1 VTRRFLTAALLG
13 VCACAQPEALTRV
26 TQATP
31 DGTCTTGGVVIA
43 TGRDTNGNGK
53 LDDSEVK
60 EQSTVC
66 SGGSSNGTGGKTT
79 LVNTTDLPVGDAT
92 CAQGGVRFD
101 VGLDDGAGG
110 GTANNGK
117 LEPGEITSTRH
128 VCNGGVP
135 YYPGSITAPGA
146 PAGTFRLDSTGGA
159 GAGANGAAAGAIA
172 VRIRS
177 GTLGGHTRVF
187 KTGVTDAAFTLP
199 MSGSFAPGPVTLP
212 VTANTTLNTFGA
224 VGDGL
229 SSGDA
234 FFLVNNDVTL
244 YRNMGGQAVAATSI
258 TVNQGATLTFSNN
271 FGNDARVRVRNDIR
285 SAGNL
290 TTALLGDNLTRGSL
304 VLEMGTYWGE
314 AGSNIYLRGED
325 DANMAG
331 GGGGALTLGASAKV
345 VNAGGIV
352 TSGGNG
358 TDGANGGAVNLS
370 AATGEVL
377 NSGNIETRGGTGSVG
392 NGGSGGAVTMRAAWR
407 GVKNSGSIDTS
418 GNMGGPN
425 GGNGGQISLA
435 PSQFGPLYNGGALTT
450 RGGPCADVDCNG
462 GSAGQVLLDS
472 FGGEL
477 RNAAPITATGGDG
490 RGQGNGGN
498 GALVHLYS
506 RDVAGS
512 GGTVSLAAG
521 ELQLS
526 GNIVTR
532 GGAGNAG
539 GAGGPIDV
547 VLDATNVPQGQ
558 QLTLL
563 GYQELIA
570 NGGASAAA
578 AGGGGGGIVVSN
590 AVSLYLNSVFGPG
603 GAALNFANVLARGG
617 NGNPGG
623 PGGTFTLSS
632 QLSFNF
638 NNTSE
643 YASNGATTLDLRGGD
658 GDNGESGGGGT
669 VVVRGAYSA
678 SNASAVNVSGGEVT
692 AGGAASG
699 GGGTVV
705 LRGDYGAASNSG
717 AITANGGLSL
727 GNARGGGTVVLMGGP
742 VTNTG
747 AITCNGGSATNVAGP
762 GGNISLL
769 STSGA
774 TTSSGTLSVAAGD
787 GGTANV
793 RGTITVDGVDVTP

>member
-1 VTRRFLTAALLG
+1 MTRRVLAAALLG

-26 TQATP
+26 TPATA
-31 DGTCTTGGVVIA
+31 DATCTNGGVVIA

-60 EQSTVC
+60 DQSTVC
-66 SGGSSNGTGGKTT
+66 SGSTGTTTAGKTT
-79 LVNTTDLPVGDAT
+79 LVVTTDLPVGDAA
-92 CAQGGVRFD
+92 CAQGGVRFE
-101 VGLDDGAGG
+101 VGIDDGNGG

-117 LEPGEITSTRH
+117 LEAGEVTSTRNI
-128 VCNGGVP
+128 CNGGVP
-135 YYPGSITAPGA
+135 YYPGSVAAPGA

-159 GAGANGAAAGAIA
+159 GNGAAGGAAGAIA

-199 MSGSFAPGPVTLP
+199 MSGSFVAGPVTLP
-212 VTANTTLNTFGA
+212 VTANTTIATFNA
-224 VGDGL
+224 VNDGL
-229 SSGDA
+229 AAGDA

-258 TVNQGATLTFSNN
+258 TVNQGATLTFALN
-271 FGNDARVRVRNDIR
+271 FGTDARVRVRNDIR
-285 SAGNL
+285 SAGNI
-290 TTALLGDNLTRGSL
+290 TTGLLGDNLSRGNL
-304 VLEMGTYWGE
+304 VLVAGTFWGE
-314 AGSNIYLRGED
+314 SGSNIFLRGED
-325 DANMAG
+325 DANVAG
-331 GGGGALTLGASAKV
+331 GAGGTLTLAASSKV
-345 VNAGGIV
+345 VNAGGIN
-352 TSGGNG
+352 TAGGNG

-370 AATGEVL
+370 AASGEVL
-377 NSGNIETRGGTGSVG
+377 NSGAIESKGGTGSVG

-407 GVKNSGSIDTS
+407 GVKNSGPIDTS

-435 PSQFGPLYNGGALTT
+435 PSQFGPLYNSGSLTT

-477 RNAAPITATGGDG
+477 RNAAPITATGADG
-490 RGQGNGGN
+490 RGMGNGGN
-498 GALVHLYS
+498 GAMVHVYS

-512 GGTVSLAAG
+512 GGTVSVAAG

-539 GAGGPIDV
+539 GAGGLIDIG
-547 VLDATNVPQGQ
+547 LDATNVPQGQ

-563 GYQELIA
+563 GYQELVA
-570 NGGASAAA
+570 TGGASANA
-578 AGGGGGGIVVSN
+578 AGGAGGGITVSN
-590 AVSLYLNSVFGPG
+590 APSLYLNSIFGPG

-617 NGNPGG
+617 TGNPGG
-623 PGGTFTLSS
+623 PGGGFSLSS
-632 QLSFNF
+632 QLTYNF
-638 NNTSE
+638 SNASE
-643 YASNGATTLDLRGGD
+643 YANNGATTLDLRGGD
-658 GDNGESGGGGT
+658 GDNGESGPGGN
-669 VVVRGAYSA
+669 VVVRGSSSA
-678 SNASAVNVSGGEVT
+678 TNAAAINVSGGEVT
-692 AGGAASG
+692 AGGAPSG

-705 LRGDYGAASNSG
+705 IRGDHGAATNSG
-717 AITANGGLSL
+717 AITANGGVSL
-727 GNARGGGTVVLMGGP
+727 ADARGGGNVLVQGGP
-742 VTNTG
+742 VNNTG
-747 AITCNGGSATNVAGP
+747 AISCNGGNATNTAGP
-762 GGNISLL
+762 GGTITLL

-774 TTSSGTLSVAAGD
+774 TTSSGTLSVQPGA

-793 RGTITVDGVDVTP
+793 RGTIVVDGVDVTP